1 MASESFAHGRQVTN
15 QVRLG
20 QDDGHINVKQP
31 GATLSDKLLYLGQ
44 EQGRLGIFPAFV
56 TGRKPGAHVAER
68 QSTEY
73 GVTHRVG
80 HRVTVRVPLA
90 AAVCLEPQGAQHQ
103 RPAIRQ
109 AMYVVSLPY
118 PHWSAIRL
126 HGSIL
131 RLAGSTPLFFVSGR
145 NFQLPRQRAQP
156 ADGNHS
162 PYDNPILVA
171 LPDAVVI
178 FDGKL
183 RCCWANPAAE
193 TLLGSSL
200 ARLKGRGCTEVFGN
214 GHWIGALV
222 ERCNSATGQVS
233 ARGSGS
239 LDDHSIADQLAK
251 SVDASVA
258 SLPAPDEATVLV
270 LHEAAANA
278 ALEITTREK
287 TRMAEMDHIVASIG
301 HELNNPLS
309 GIRGAAQL
317 VKDQSGNDK
326 RVEGYCD
333 IILRQVDR
341 MGELSQILMEL
352 EAPVPKPR
360 ATNIHRVLN
369 QVVELQEVALSGQ
382 QLTIERLFDPS
393 LPDVLGDAEYLQ
405 VLFLNLVSNAVSACQ
420 PEAGHVTVKTAIDN
434 SFHVANDN
442 GKLRY
447 VKVDV
452 IDDGCGLDEST
463 LQNMF
468 NPFYSGRKDGHGLG
482 LAITRNIVAAHGGTI
497 RADNRQ
503 AGGACFTVHLPVA
516 GNSTDE

>member
-1 MASESFAHGRQVTN
+1 MS
-15 QVRLG
+15 
-20 QDDGHINVKQP
+20 
-31 GATLSDKLLYLGQ
+31 
-44 EQGRLGIFPAFV
+44 
-56 TGRKPGAHVAER
+56 
-68 QSTEY
+68 
-73 GVTHRVG
+73 
-80 HRVTVRVPLA
+80 
-90 AAVCLEPQGAQHQ
+90 
-103 RPAIRQ
+103 
-109 AMYVVSLPY
+109 
-118 PHWSAIRL
+118 
-126 HGSIL
+126 
-131 RLAGSTPLFFVSGR
+131 
-145 NFQLPRQRAQP
+145 RQRAQP
-156 ADGNHS
+156 AQGTPA
-162 PYDNPILVA
+162 PYDSPTLVA

-183 RCCWANPAAE
+183 CCCWANPAAE

-200 ARLKGRGCTEVFGN
+200 ARLTGRGCAEVFGD
-214 GHWIGALV
+214 GHWIGTLV
-222 ERCNSATGQVS
+222 ERCNSATGQSS

-239 LDDHSIADQLAK
+239 LDGHPKAGQAAK
-251 SVDASVA
+251 SVNASVA

-270 LHEAAANA
+270 LHETAASA
-278 ALEITTREK
+278 ALESTAHEK
-287 TRMAEMDHIVASIG
+287 SRMAEMDRLVASIG

-317 VKDQSGNDK
+317 VKDQAAGDE
-326 RVEGYCD
+326 RVAGYCD

-341 MGELSQILMEL
+341 MGELSKILMEL

-369 QVVELQEVALSGQ
+369 QVIELQEVALSGR

-434 SFHVANDN
+434 SFYVANDS

-452 IDDGCGLDEST
+452 IDDGCGLDKHT
-463 LQNMF
+463 QQNMF

-503 AGGACFTVHLPVA
+503 TGGACFTVHLPVA
-516 GNSTDE
+516 GNSIDE

>member
-1 MASESFAHGRQVTN
+1 
-15 QVRLG
+15 
-20 QDDGHINVKQP
+20 
-31 GATLSDKLLYLGQ
+31 
-44 EQGRLGIFPAFV
+44 
-56 TGRKPGAHVAER
+56 
-68 QSTEY
+68 
-73 GVTHRVG
+73 
-80 HRVTVRVPLA
+80 
-90 AAVCLEPQGAQHQ
+90 
-103 RPAIRQ
+103 
-109 AMYVVSLPY
+109 
-118 PHWSAIRL
+118 
-126 HGSIL
+126 
-131 RLAGSTPLFFVSGR
+131 
-145 NFQLPRQRAQP
+145 LPRQRAQP
-156 ADGNHS
+156 TQKTRA
-162 PYDNPILVA
+162 PYDTPTLVA

-183 RCCWANPAAE
+183 SCCWANPAAE

-200 ARLKGRGCTEVFGN
+200 ARLTGRGCAEVFGD
-214 GHWIGALV
+214 GHWIETLV
-222 ERCNSATGQVS
+222 ERCNSATGQSS
-233 ARGSGS
+233 AKGSGS
-239 LDDHSIADQLAK
+239 LDGHSKADQAAK
-251 SVDASVA
+251 SVNASVA

-270 LHEAAANA
+270 LHETAASG
-278 ALEITTREK
+278 ALESTTHEK
-287 TRMAEMDHIVASIG
+287 SRMAEMDRLVASIG

-317 VKDQSGNDK
+317 VKDQSAGDE
-326 RVEGYCD
+326 RVRGYCD

-341 MGELSQILMEL
+341 MGELSKILMEL
-352 EAPVPKPR
+352 ESPVPKAR

-369 QVVELQEVALSGQ
+369 QVIELQEVALSGR

-420 PEAGHVTVKTAIDN
+420 PGAGHVTVKTAIDN
-434 SFHVANDN
+434 SFYVANDS

-452 IDDGCGLDEST
+452 IDDGCGLDEQT

-503 AGGACFTVHLPVA
+503 TGGACFTVHLPVA
-516 GNSTDE
+516 GNSTNE